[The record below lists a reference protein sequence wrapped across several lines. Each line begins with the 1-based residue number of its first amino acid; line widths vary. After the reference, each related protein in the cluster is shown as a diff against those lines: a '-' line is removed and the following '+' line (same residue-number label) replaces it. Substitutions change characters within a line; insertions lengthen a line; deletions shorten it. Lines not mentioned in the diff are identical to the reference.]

1 MPNPSVFHN
10 YYIIASCLHIAR
22 LPAIISLPTVSTSNS
37 ARPLIAYSN
46 TCSILCLRIAYI
58 ISFAYMTYA

>member
-37 ARPLIAYSN
+37 ARPLIAH

-58 ISFAYMTYA
+58 ISVAYMTYA